1 MYYLY
6 SIWQLYKSA
15 SLSEILFY
23 LTYYQFFWVA
33 HLFYSNPPHEEIGV
47 SELFCLKDE
56 EKEEKKKEEEEDE
69 EKGQEED

>member
-1 MYYLY
+1 MVLRGWSWPLLIIY
-6 SIWQLYKSA
+6 
-15 SLSEILFY
+15 
-23 LTYYQFFWVA
+23 FWVA

-56 EKEEKKKEEEEDE
+56 EEDDEEKEKEEEEDE